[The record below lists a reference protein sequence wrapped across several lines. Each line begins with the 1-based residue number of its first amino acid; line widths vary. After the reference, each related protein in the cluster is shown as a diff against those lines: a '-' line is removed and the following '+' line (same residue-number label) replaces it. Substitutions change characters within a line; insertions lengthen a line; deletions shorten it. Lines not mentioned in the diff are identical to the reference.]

1 MEQVTRVRI
10 GEGGRLVI
18 PATLRQR
25 HGIKVGQDVILE
37 EADGD
42 LVVRSLQ
49 SALQKGMAEALAIMD
64 QCIDPKVDLQDEL
77 KKLRQHQRASE
88 DAPLGR
94 S

>member
-18 PATLRQR
+18 PATLRQK

-49 SALQKGMAEALAIMD
+49 SALQKGMADAL
-64 QCIDPKVDLQDEL
+64 CHHGSV
-77 KKLRQHQRASE
+77 H
-88 DAPLGR
+88 
-94 S
+94 